1 MSYYDI
7 RSNIKIQDCS
17 LPDSMM
23 QLDQLFKTT
32 ENERIKQTDNEIL
45 NESWVRVSVKKQQIT
60 ILKCD

>member
-1 MSYYDI
+1 
-7 RSNIKIQDCS
+7 
-17 LPDSMM
+17 MM

-32 ENERIKQTDNEIL
+32 ETERIKQTDNEIL

>member
-1 MSYYDI
+1 
-7 RSNIKIQDCS
+7 
-17 LPDSMM
+17 MM

-60 ILKCD
+60 ILKCDWNSILE